1 MPDSS
6 PALHTL
12 QEPAPAGEHRT
23 IAWPLVPVYVA
34 LIVFASLFPFS
45 GWRTQGISP
54 AEFLLARIPPPYWT
68 WFDVW
73 INVAGYA
80 PLGLLLSLGWWRHGW
95 VRTGWFWALCVGSL
109 LSLSMEFLQIFLPLR
124 VSSNMDWLLNSIGT
138 LLGALA
144 VPLLAWLGILRRWRD
159 VRGRWFDAD
168 ARGAIVLLML
178 WPLALLFPAAQPFGL
193 GQVFDRL
200 EMWLVDMLENS
211 AFEHWMPNFMQA
223 TEPLSPI
230 GQLMAVLL
238 GLLIPC
244 WLAFSVM
251 GSVTRRMAMVALVV
265 LSGIAVSA
273 LSSSLSYGPAYAWDW
288 LDQTTRLGIALA
300 VSLALLQVGLP
311 RRYCVLLL
319 LMGLMIDVNLLNQ
332 SPPSPYYAD
341 ALQSWE
347 QGRFIR
353 FFGLGQWLSW
363 LWPFAVIAYVLLR
376 LGRLPAVVVAR
387 RRQRLSQRAAA
398 NPPPEQA

>member
-6 PALHTL
+6 PVPSHP
-12 QEPAPAGEHRT
+12 PAPAASGEHRT

-34 LIVFASLFPFS
+34 LIVFASLFPFT

-95 VRTGWFWALCVGSL
+95 FRTGWFWALCVGSL

-138 LLGALA
+138 LLGALM
-144 VPLLAWLGILRRWRD
+144 VPLLAWMGILRRWRD
-159 VRGRWFDAD
+159 VRARWFDAD

-230 GQLMAVLL
+230 
-238 GLLIPC
+238 
-244 WLAFSVM
+244 
-251 GSVTRRMAMVALVV
+251 
-265 LSGIAVSA
+265 
-273 LSSSLSYGPAYAWDW
+273 
-288 LDQTTRLGIALA
+288 
-300 VSLALLQVGLP
+300 
-311 RRYCVLLL
+311 
-319 LMGLMIDVNLLNQ
+319 
-332 SPPSPYYAD
+332 
-341 ALQSWE
+341 
-347 QGRFIR
+347 
-353 FFGLGQWLSW
+353 
-363 LWPFAVIAYVLLR
+363 
-376 LGRLPAVVVAR
+376 AR
-387 RRQRLSQRAAA
+387 
-398 NPPPEQA
+398 

>member
-1 MPDSS
+1 MDQPDS
-6 PALHTL
+6 PIATPTATVTAVPL
-12 QEPAPAGEHRT
+12 AGRAHRT
-23 IAWPLVPVYVA
+23 IAWPLVLVYAA
-34 LIVFASLFPFS
+34 LIVFASLFPFD

-54 AEFLLARIPPPYWT
+54 AEFLLAKIPPPYWT
-68 WFDVW
+68 WFDVL

-80 PLGLLLSLGWWRHGW
+80 PLGFLLSLGFWRGGW
-95 VRTGWFWALCVGSL
+95 RKTGWLWALLAGAL
-109 LSLSMEFLQIFLPLR
+109 LSLCMEFLQIFLPQR
-124 VSSNMDWLLNSIGT
+124 VSSNMDWLLNATGT
-138 LLGALA
+138 LLGALV
-144 VPLLAWLGILRRWRD
+144 VPLFAWLGLLRRWGD
-159 VRGRWFDAD
+159 VRDRWFMPD

-178 WPLALLFPAAQPFGL
+178 WPLALLFPPAQPFGL

-200 EMWLVDMLENS
+200 EGWLIDVLENT
-211 AFEHWMPNFMQA
+211 AFEEWMPQFTQA

-251 GSVTRRMAMVALVV
+251 TNMTRRIVMVAMVVV
-265 LSGIAVSA
+265 VGIAVSA
-273 LSSSLSYGPAYAWDW
+273 LSSSLSYGPAFAWDW
-288 LDQTTRLGIALA
+288 LDHATRLGIALA
-300 VSLALLQVGLP
+300 LALALLQVGLP
-311 RRYCVLLL
+311 RRYCVILL
-319 LMGLMIDVNLLNQ
+319 LMGLMIDINLLNQ
-332 SPPSPYYAD
+332 SPPSPYYAT

-376 LGRLPAVVVAR
+376 LAQVPADAVAR
-387 RRQRLSQRAAA
+387 RRSNKAG
-398 NPPPEQA
+398 